1 MERVRTEFFFQSVEN
16 YAFENFEDG
25 RKHAYSSNVPHLWKL
40 GLLLAEHKNFGFFA
54 VVGDCSKF
62 PPPVEAALELG

>member
-1 MERVRTEFFFQSVEN
+1 MLLELFQDD
-16 YAFENFEDG
+16 ALENFED
-25 RKHAYSSNVPHLWKL
+25 RWKNTDCSNVSITWEVRVFFAKC
-40 GLLLAEHKNFGFFA
+40 KNFGFFA